1 MAVSRFIKKRQED
14 YRKLYGQVE
23 YEVMQITKDTFGGE
37 VEKSTKMEDMKDHVD
52 FWWDSPKKGRIGI
65 DVKGI
70 RKNDNGEYD
79 DSIFWVEFRNN
90 PGLPGWIYGK
100 EEYTAIK
107 TFKQIVYIKRE
118 VLKEYAE
125 KKLGKKKPVTYRPK
139 EFFVP
144 YTRSY
149 WGHNDLTMKV
159 PMSDIIELA
168 SEKDK
173 NGNSNGFF
181 AVF

>member
-14 YRKLYGQVE
+14 YRKLYGKVE

-100 EEYTAIK
+100 EEYIAIK

-125 KKLGKKKPVTYRPK
+125 KKLGKKKPVNSKKVLYNDKIYDSANDCAKELGIPMVTVAYRCRK
-139 EFFVP
+139 EI
-144 YTRSY
+144 Y
-149 WGHNDLTMKV
+149 
-159 PMSDIIELA
+159 
-168 SEKDK
+168 
-173 NGNSNGFF
+173 GFKYEN
-181 AVF
+181 